1 MTYIHIRTLRALPST
16 PFPVCLSAQFMAERR
31 CTHCRCLK
39 AWQQLTN
46 IGVVLIRV
54 TGKVNSDVYQAV
66 NPTTFYSPAAVSAGV
81 LSGPRE
87 RRLTDGAD
95 AHRAV
100 RFQSLAPRDQPL
112 TLGTHA
118 YFRGSHSRL
127 ELSHSLFGR

>member
-1 MTYIHIRTLRALPST
+1 MG
-16 PFPVCLSAQFMAERR
+16 ERR

-54 TGKVNSDVYQAV
+54 TGKVNSDVFQAV
-66 NPTTFYSPAAVSAGV
+66 NPTTFLSPAAVSAGV